1 MDAPR
6 SPEPH
11 LRLHAPPDPAR
22 FVATATTPL
31 RRPTL
36 SLPIVRQMAAH
47 ALAERIGGGGGDAEA
62 LAARIACVT
71 RHVRSGAEV
80 AAQLTR
86 RFGHA
91 ADAGLAAALDDFTY
105 ELLLAHDRLVA
116 AWVAHHGV
124 APALPY
130 GEAIRVETNDRAW
143 NRVEVEGEIVGI
155 DLVHAKYKVFSP
167 ALGHVR
173 SGPGP
178 RSRAIP
184 FEDVRPATDNRAIDN
199 RTTGK
204 AASEAA

>member
-11 LRLHAPPDPAR
+11 LRLHALPDPAR
-22 FVATATTPL
+22 FVATATTPR
-31 RRPTL
+31 RRPAL

-47 ALAERIGGGGGDAEA
+47 ALAERIGGGDVEA
-62 LAARIACVT
+62 LAARIVCVT
-71 RHVRSGAEV
+71 RHVRSGAEI
-80 AAQLTR
+80 AAHLAR

-91 ADAGLAAALDDFTY
+91 TDAGLTAALDDFTY
-105 ELLLAHDRLVA
+105 EMLLAHDRLVA

-124 APALPY
+124 APALSY

-143 NRVEVEGEIVGI
+143 TRVEVEGEIVGI

-184 FEDVRPATDNRAIDN
+184 FEDVRPAADEAA
-199 RTTGK
+199 GK
-204 AASEAA
+204 AA